1 MDIVLQS
8 NSRNILIDILKV
20 IASLLVVA
28 FHCNFLYDHN
38 KFVNYLFFK
47 GIFRPVIPFFF
58 CVSGFFLYTVFQ
70 KGHVTFWAKRVA
82 ILYVVWMLVFSYFWV
97 TPNYNNPFKLL
108 LNIVIG
114 FNHLWYV
121 ASLLVGGLLL
131 YAVRKLS
138 NKTLLIGAIILY
150 CIGYFIQMLG
160 DLKLV
165 TEPEILVKLVN
176 FTPTHRNFLLF
187 DLPFLALG
195 YMIRRS
201 NFHKQLHRKHVIGLL
216 ILSLVLLTIESL
228 FHYYYNIDRS
238 LSIIC
243 LSCFIAAPVLLL
255 STFSFSVTSRLDSKL
270 LSLYSIAIYL
280 VHPLIVFIIRYF
292 VTLESISLTLTAII
306 LSIVASYFLIQ
317 LNKKLKYIL

>member
-1 MDIVLQS
+1 MPTI
-8 NSRNILIDILKV
+8 SRNILIDIVKV

-28 FHCNFLYDHN
+28 FHCDFLYDHN
-38 KFVNYLFFK
+38 EFVNYLFFK

-70 KGHVTFWAKRVA
+70 KGHVKFWAKRIA
-82 ILYVVWMLVFSYFWV
+82 ILYVVWMLIFSYFWV
-97 TPNYNNPFKLL
+97 VPNYNSPAKLV

-131 YAVRKLS
+131 YSIRKFS
-138 NKTLLIGAIILY
+138 NKTLLISSIILY

-160 DLKLV
+160 DLELV
-165 TEPEILVKLVN
+165 TAPKLLVKLVH

-195 YMIRRS
+195 YIIRRS
-201 NFHKQLHRKHVIGLL
+201 NFHKQLKRKQVIGLL
-216 ILSLVLLTIESL
+216 ILSLVLLTVESL

-255 STFSFSVTSRLDSKL
+255 ATFSFTVHAKLDSKL
-270 LSLYSIAIYL
+270 LSSYSIAIYL
-280 VHPLIVFIIRYF
+280 VHPLMVFIIRYF
-292 VTLESISLTLTAII
+292 VTLESISLTLLAIV
-306 LSIVASYFLIQ
+306 LSVVASYVLIQ

>member
-1 MDIVLQS
+1 MQTT
-8 NSRNILIDILKV
+8 SRNILIDIGKV

-28 FHCNFLYDHN
+28 FHCDFLHDHN

-58 CVSGFFLYTVFQ
+58 CVSGFYLYTVFQ
-70 KGHVTFWAKRVA
+70 KGQVRSWAKRIA
-82 ILYVVWMLVFSYFWV
+82 ILYSIWMLIFSYFWV
-97 TPNYNNPFKLL
+97 VPNYNSPVKLV
-108 LNIVIG
+108 LNMVIG

-131 YAVRKLS
+131 YSIRKLS
-138 NKTLLIGAIILY
+138 NKTLLIGSIILY

-187 DLPFLALG
+187 DLPFLTLG
-195 YMIRRS
+195 YLIRRS
-201 NFHKQLHRKHVIGLL
+201 NLHQQLQRKQINGLL
-216 ILSLVLLTIESL
+216 ILSLVLLTVESL
-228 FHYYYNIDRS
+228 LHYYYNIDRS

-243 LSCFIAAPVLLL
+243 LACFIAAPVLLL
-255 STFSFSVTSRLDSKL
+255 STFSFTVNAKVDSKL
-270 LSLYSIAIYL
+270 LSSYSIAIYL
-280 VHPLIVFIIRYF
+280 VHPLVVFAIRYF

-306 LSIVASYFLIQ
+306 FSIVASYVLIQ

>member
-1 MDIVLQS
+1 M
-8 NSRNILIDILKV
+8 LI
-20 IASLLVVA
+20 
-28 FHCNFLYDHN
+28 
-38 KFVNYLFFK
+38 
-47 GIFRPVIPFFF
+47 
-58 CVSGFFLYTVFQ
+58 
-70 KGHVTFWAKRVA
+70 
-82 ILYVVWMLVFSYFWV
+82 FSYFWV
-97 TPNYNNPFKLL
+97 VPNYNSPIKLL

-131 YAVRKLS
+131 YAVRNFS

-160 DLKLV
+160 DLQLV

-201 NFHKQLHRKHVIGLL
+201 NFHKQLHRKQIIGLL
-216 ILSLVLLTIESL
+216 ILSLVLLTVESL
-228 FHYYYNIDRS
+228 LHYYYNIDRS
-238 LSIIC
+238 FSIIC
-243 LSCFIAAPVLLL
+243 LSCFIAAPTLLL
-255 STFSFSVTSRLDSKL
+255 TTFSFKVNSKLDSKL
-270 LSLYSIAIYL
+270 LSSYSIAIYL
-280 VHPLIVFIIRYF
+280 VHPLLVFILRYF
-292 VTLESISLTLTAII
+292 LTLESISLTLAAIV
-306 LSIVASYFLIQ
+306 LSVVASYILIQ

>member
-1 MDIVLQS
+1 LQAS
-8 NSRNILIDILKV
+8 PRNILIDILKV

-38 KFVNYLFFK
+38 EFVNYLFFK

-58 CVSGFFLYTVFQ
+58 CVNGFFLYTIFKNGRV
-70 KGHVTFWAKRVA
+70 KLWTKRIA
-82 ILYVVWMLVFSYFWV
+82 ILYVAWMLIFSYFWV
-97 TPNYNNPFKLL
+97 IPNYNSPTKLL

-121 ASLLVGGLLL
+121 ASFLVGGLLL
-131 YAVRKLS
+131 YSIRKLS
-138 NKTLLIGAIILY
+138 NKTLLIGSIILY
-150 CIGYFIQMLG
+150 IIGYFIQILG

-165 TEPEILVKLVN
+165 TEPELLVKLVN

-195 YMIRRS
+195 YIIRRS
-201 NFHKQLHRKHVIGLL
+201 NFHKQLTTKQIIRLL
-216 ILSLVLLTIESL
+216 MLSVVLLTVESL
-228 FHYYYNIDRS
+228 FNYYYNIDRS

-255 STFSFSVTSRLDSKL
+255 STFSFTVNARVDSKL
-270 LSLYSIAIYL
+270 LSSYSIGIYL

-292 VTLESISLTLTAII
+292 VTLESISLTLVAII